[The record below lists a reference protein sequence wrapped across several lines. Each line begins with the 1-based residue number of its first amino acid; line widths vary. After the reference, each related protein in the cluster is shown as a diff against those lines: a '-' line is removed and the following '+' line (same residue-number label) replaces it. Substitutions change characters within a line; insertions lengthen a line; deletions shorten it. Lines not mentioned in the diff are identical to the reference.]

1 MRFTKILAL
10 VLALM
15 VLVSAF
21 AACGGDVV
29 ETEAPANE
37 TEAPANETEAPN
49 DCAHSRTREVPGSRV
64 EPTCDTDGKYTVI
77 CRSCDATWD
86 EILPAVHT
94 YKTLNST
101 DGAYVKYTCE
111 VCGYVYV
118 ADAEGA
124 AVEDYSAIEFPF
136 FYTSFDGL
144 EDVRDI
150 ASMFEGVEYVS
161 NWAAQVVE
169 LPTGEFDDNGEAIF
183 EYYINIPTG
192 NSSQNKNGE
201 LVLKDTENAFAAKKF
216 TVSFAAKFDEFS
228 AEKMAILTWT
238 IGGQELALVS
248 VDSLGYIYVIGNS
261 KSVARFSDKGWDTV
275 AVEVDPANGNV
286 NFKFVSA
293 IGEEVAA
300 TGKLG
305 ASVAGKTESLIKFM
319 GQVSEYEAYLDEI
332 LFSVAK

>member
-21 AACGGDVV
+21 AACGGGND
-29 ETEAPANE
+29 ETEAPVNE
-37 TEAPANETEAPN
+37 TEAPVNETEAPN
-49 DCAHSRTREVPGSRV
+49 DCSHSRTREVPGSRI
-64 EPTCDTDGKYTVI
+64 EPTCTEDGKYTVV
-77 CRSCDATWD
+77 CRSCEITWD
-86 EILPAVHT
+86 EVLPAVHT

-101 DGAYVKYTCE
+101 NGEYVKYTCA
-111 VCGYVYV
+111 VCGHVYV
-118 ADAEGA
+118 ADAAGV

-144 EDVRDI
+144 VDVRDI
-150 ASMFEGVEYVS
+150 ANMFDGVEYVS

-169 LPTGEFDDNGEAIF
+169 LPNGEVNEAG
-183 EYYINIPTG
+183 ETLYDYYINIPTG
-192 NSSQNKNGE
+192 NASQNKNGE

-238 IGGQELALVS
+238 IGGQAIELVS
-248 VDSLGYIYVIGNS
+248 VDSLGYIYVSGNT

-275 AVEVDPANGNV
+275 TVEVDPATGNV
-286 NFKFVSA
+286 SFKFVSA
-293 IGEEVAA
+293 IGEEATA

-305 ASVAGKTESLIKFM
+305 ASVAGKTESLVKFM

-332 LFSVAK
+332 FFSVVK

>member
-21 AACGGDVV
+21 AACGGDVEETQAPAK
-29 ETEAPANE
+29 ETEAPV
-37 TEAPANETEAPN
+37 NETEAPN
-49 DCAHSRTREVPGSRV
+49 DCAHSRTREVPGSRI
-64 EPTCDTDGKYTVI
+64 EPTCTEDGKYTIV
-77 CRSCDATWD
+77 CRSCEATWD

-101 DGAYVKYTCE
+101 DGNYVKYTCV
-111 VCGYVYV
+111 VCGYVCV
-118 ADAEGA
+118 AGVDGV

-144 EDVRDI
+144 EDVRDV
-150 ASMFEGVEYVS
+150 ANTFDGVEYVS

-169 LPTGEFDDNGEAIF
+169 LPTGELNEAGEVIC

-192 NSSQNKNGE
+192 NASQNKNGE

-238 IGGQELALVS
+238 IGGQALELVS
-248 VDSLGYIYVIGNS
+248 VDSLGYVYVIGNS

-275 AVEVDPANGNV
+275 AVEVDPATGNV

-293 IGEEVAA
+293 IGEETTA

-305 ASVAGKTESLIKFM
+305 ASVAGKTESLVKFM
-319 GQVSEYEAYLDEI
+319 GQVSQYEGYLDEI